1 MKCLTYMWNL
11 QVCSGFIQRM
21 RYFFIIT
28 VGLNI
33 EMQKFGLFYQI
44 QIAVGL
50 LLIMFMGILFE
61 SFISSSFST
70 NPINRFIF
78 KIVSLMN
85 QSFASLISP
94 FLLQFSLGYVLLIF
108 VVMTYFIE
116 LGVIYIYSFFKQL
129 VKNYFHEILVIL
141 IIS

>member
-21 RYFFIIT
+21 RYVFIIT

-33 EMQKFGLFYQI
+33 EMQKFGLFYEI
-44 QIAVGL
+44 QIVVGL
-50 LLIMFMGILFE
+50 LSIMFMGILFE

-85 QSFASLISP
+85 QSFASLIST
-94 FLLQFSLGYVLLIF
+94 FLLQFSSGYVLLIF